1 MAVEAEEEVSTVAGA
16 VASTAAEVGVSIA
29 RVEAA
34 DIAAAAPMAARG
46 LSTGEATAV
55 ETLVAEAFVVEQ
67 GRATTGRAGVR
78 TADLA
83 HRAAWA
89 EEATALNPAAI
100 PLRWEIICPEII
112 RRISIRQSAMGNG
125 IRSATAAI
133 PHGSAADATPET
145 SVPRASPLT
154 TAEGPMVSGIL
165 LARPGAFPRFAAAL
179 VSETRVSADPGSAI
193 LLSPDHVP
201 AARRS
206 DLFPTRASD
215 RTATHFVALAS
226 IPLAATTDLA
236 IEGSATE
243 GAGAGTADTATV
255 GGEVLGTATV
265 GAAAFS
271 GRAIL
276 GRAGA
281 GEVGALAWDGRTGRT
296 DGIPGGTALT
306 GIPPGLPTTTT
317 RTTPATTIRRRT
329 IPTMRVNTIRGQ
341 VTRLRRG
348 WIRQLYISTSTLE

>member
-1 MAVEAEEEVSTVAGA
+1 MAVEAGA

-46 LSTGEATAV
+46 LSTGEATAA
-55 ETLVAEAFVVEQ
+55 EALVAEAFVVEQ
-67 GRATTGRAGVR
+67 GRATMERAGVR

-83 HRAAWA
+83 RRAAWA
-89 EEATALNPAAI
+89 EQATALNPAAI
-100 PLRWEIICPEII
+100 PLRWEII
-112 RRISIRQSAMGNG
+112 RRISIPQSAMGNG
-125 IRSATAAI
+125 IHSATAAI

-145 SVPRASPLT
+145 LGPRASRLIK
-154 TAEGPMVSGIL
+154 AEGPMVSGIL
-165 LARPGAFPRFAAAL
+165 LARPGALPRFAAAL
-179 VSETRVSADPGSAI
+179 VSETRISADPGSAI

-215 RTATHFVALAS
+215 RTATHFVAPAS

-243 GAGAGTADTATV
+243 GAGAGTTLAGTADTATV
-255 GGEVLGTATV
+255 GGEVLGTAMV
-265 GAAAFS
+265 GAATFS
-271 GRAIL
+271 GQAIL

-281 GEVGALAWDGRTGRT
+281 GEVGASAWDGRPGRT

-306 GIPPGLPTTTT
+306 GIPHGLSTTTT
-317 RTTPATTIRRRT
+317 RTTPATTIHRRT

-348 WIRQLYISTSTLE
+348 WIRQRYISTSTLE